1 MAKKQPP
8 KPPVDDDDDDDDVIV
23 ERPTVAPLTEGILPQ
38 IDVLKE
44 VADQGLVFIF
54 RSMGRAG
61 KTKYQASVESPRGAI
76 SHTKENDDASEAVL
90 DVLAMIGVGPRAVSE
105 AFDESEDDE
114 D

>member
-8 KPPVDDDDDDDDVIV
+8 NPPVDDDDDDDIIV
-23 ERPTVAPLTEGILPQ
+23 ERPTVSPVEEGVLPQ

-61 KTKYQASVESPRGAI
+61 KTKYQASVESPRGVI

>member
-8 KPPVDDDDDDDDVIV
+8 KPPVDDDDDDDDIIV
-23 ERPTVAPLTEGILPQ
+23 ERPTVSPVTESVLPQ

-61 KTKYQASVESPRGAI
+61 KTKYQACIESPRGAV
-76 SHTKENDDASEAVL
+76 SHTKENEDASESVL
-90 DVLAMIGVGPRAVSE
+90 DVLAMVGVGPRAVSP
-105 AFDESEDDE
+105 ATEDDE
-114 D
+114 DDEE